1 MNYFQ
6 FNYTTYAQS
15 KRLQDIG
22 LPVKTADVYSIY
34 DCKNVNRMIR
44 DPHVYLGN
52 QFFPSIHTYDQTFPM
67 WSGLRLVEL
76 YKISFDKEEALKRGV
91 SPVVWDFADNGYE
104 NNIDYIIDIIEEEH
118 KSGLLDFSRF
128 NNWMNR

>member
-15 KRLQDIG
+15 KRLQDLG

-76 YKISFDKEEALKRGV
+76 FEMCFMHIEALKRGV
-91 SPVVWDFADNGYE
+91 SAVEWNFSDNGYE
-104 NNIDYIIDIIEEEH
+104 NNIDYIIDIIDNYC
-118 KSGLLDFSRF
+118 KLGLLDFSRF
-128 NNWMNR
+128 DNWMNR

>member
-15 KRLQDIG
+15 KRLQELG
-22 LPVKTADVYSIY
+22 LPVKTADVHSIY

-76 YKISFDKEEALKRGV
+76 FKICFNKEEAEKRGV
-91 SPVVWDFADNGYE
+91 SAVEWN
-104 NNIDYIIDIIEEEH
+104 YIIDIIDDYH
-118 KSGLLDFSRF
+118 KAGLLDFSRF
-128 NNWMNR
+128 DNWMNR

>member
-15 KRLQDIG
+15 IRLQELG

-44 DPHVYLGN
+44 DPRVYRGN
-52 QFFPSIHTYDQTFPM
+52 QFFPSIHYDDQTFPM

-76 YKISFDKEEALKRGV
+76 YNICFDKEEALKRGV
-91 SPVVWDFADNGYE
+91 SAVEWNFSDNGYE
-104 NNIDYIIDIIEEEH
+104 SNIDYIIDIIDEYH
-118 KSGLLDFSRF
+118 KSGLLDFSRLD
-128 NNWMNR
+128 NWMNR

>member
-15 KRLQDIG
+15 KRLQDLG

-52 QFFPSIHTYDQTFPM
+52 QFFPSIHAYDQTFPM

-76 YKISFDKEEALKRGV
+76 FKICFDKQEAEKRGV
-91 SPVVWDFADNGYE
+91 SAVEWNFSDNGYE
-104 NNIDYIIDIIEEEH
+104 SNIDYIIDVIDGYC

>member
-15 KRLQDIG
+15 KRLQELG

-76 YKISFDKEEALKRGV
+76 YKISFDKQEAEKRGV
-91 SPVVWDFADNGYE
+91 SAVDWDFSDNGYE
-104 NNIDYIIDIIEEEH
+104 NNIDYIIDIIDDYH
-118 KSGLLDFSRF
+118 KAGLLDFSRF
-128 NNWMNR
+128 DNWMNR

>member
-15 KRLQDIG
+15 KRLQELG
-22 LPVKTADVYSIY
+22 LPVGTADVYSIY
-34 DCKNVNRMIR
+34 DYRNVNRMIR

-52 QFFPSIHTYDQTFPM
+52 QFFRSIHTDDQTFPM

-76 YKISFDKEEALKRGV
+76 YKICFDKQEAEKRGV
-91 SPVVWDFADNGYE
+91 SPVVWDFSDNGYE
-104 NNIDYIIDIIEEEH
+104 SNIDYIIDIIDEDH
-118 KSGLLDFSRF
+118 KSGLLDFSKF
-128 NNWMNR
+128 DNWMNR

>member
-15 KRLQDIG
+15 KRLQELG

-52 QFFPSIHTYDQTFPM
+52 QFFPSVHAYDQTFPM

-76 YKISFDKEEALKRGV
+76 YKISFDKQEAEKRGV
-91 SPVVWDFADNGYE
+91 SAVDWDFSDNGYE

>member
-15 KRLQDIG
+15 KRLQELG

-52 QFFPSIHTYDQTFPM
+52 QFFPSVHAYDQTFPM

-76 YKISFDKEEALKRGV
+76 YNICFDEEAARQRGV
-91 SPVVWDFADNGYE
+91 SAVEWNFSDNGYE
-104 NNIDYIIDIIEEEH
+104 SNIDYIIDIFDGYC
-118 KSGLLDFSRF
+118 KSGLLEFSRF
-128 NNWMNR
+128 DNWMNR

>member
-15 KRLQDIG
+15 KRLQELG

-34 DCKNVNRMIR
+34 DCKDVNRMIR
-44 DPHVYLGN
+44 DPRVYRGD
-52 QFFPSIHTYDQTFPM
+52 QFFPSVDIKDQKFPM
-67 WSGLRLVEL
+67 WSGLRLIEL
-76 YKISFDKEEALKRGV
+76 YNICFDKGVAKYLGV
-91 SPVVWDFADNGYE
+91 SAVVWNFSDNGYQS
-104 NNIDYIIDIIEEEH
+104 NIDYIIDVIDEYH

-128 NNWMNR
+128 NIWMNR

>member
-15 KRLQDIG
+15 KRLQDLG
-22 LPVKTADVYSIY
+22 LPVATADTYSIY

-44 DPHVYLGN
+44 DPRVYRGN
-52 QFFPSIHTYDQTFPM
+52 QFFPSVHTDDQCFPM

-76 YKISFDKEEALKRGV
+76 YNICFDKGVAKYRGI
-91 SPVVWDFADNGYE
+91 PAVVWNFSDNGYE
-104 NNIDYIIDIIEEEH
+104 SNIDYIIDVIEEYH
-118 KSGLLDFSRF
+118 KAGLLDFSRL
-128 NNWMNR
+128 NDWMNR

>member
-15 KRLQDIG
+15 KRLQDLG

-44 DPHVYLGN
+44 DPHVYLGD
-52 QFFPSIHTYDQTFPM
+52 QFFPSVDIKDQKFPM

-91 SPVVWDFADNGYE
+91 SPVVWDFSDNGYE
-104 NNIDYIIDIIEEEH
+104 SNIDYIIDIIDEDH
-118 KSGLLDFSRF
+118 KSDLLDFSRF

>member
-15 KRLQDIG
+15 KRLQDLG
-22 LPVKTADVYSIY
+22 LPVKSADTYSIY
-34 DCKNVNRMIR
+34 DCKDVNRMIYAPR
-44 DPHVYLGN
+44 VYRGD
-52 QFFPSIHTYDQTFPM
+52 QFFPSVDNKDQKFPM

-76 YKISFDKEEALKRGV
+76 YGLCFDKQEAMKRGV
-91 SPVVWDFADNGYE
+91 SAVEWNFSDNGYE
-104 NNIDYIIDIIEEEH
+104 SNIDYIIDIFDGYH

-128 NNWMNR
+128 YDWMNR